1 MRGVAS
7 AAIAFYG
14 FASAPVRPT
23 PIVAAPT
30 VGAATVA
37 PPIVG
42 APIVAAPTVAPPTV
56 APPTV
61 AAQTVGSPTVGAAQ
75 IQISMATLHAAS
87 RSTART
93 PRDSADAPYLLVTV
107 LGPGTAK
114 SDMQMP
120 TINTHWAIRKDE
132 VKGAAP
138 LTSLALAPGDSVR
151 VLFPLLE
158 SPVNAS
164 GQTTTGSARPNSM

>member
-23 PIVAAPT
+23 SIIGAAT

-37 PPIVG
+37 
-42 APIVAAPTVAPPTV
+42 APIVVAPTVAPPIV
-56 APPTV
+56 AAPTV

-164 GQTTTGSARPNSM
+164 GQTTTG